1 MEYSAGLTSKLF
13 WLQESRKTK
22 TTFDEKWVFE
32 RQPIAEKKF
41 GDYFTVLNSVAT
53 LKNEVY
59 LFEPER
65 EDDNYYYFKDEKIEK
80 VMAHTA
86 VSPRSRRTNRNYKII
101 FPYKINEQNVEKI
114 KEEDFQ
120 IQYPFTY
127 QYLLKKKKDL
137 QGRTLDKK
145 QRCMNTVEVR
155 HYQV

>member
-127 QYLLKKKKDL
+127 QYLLKKKK
-137 QGRTLDKK
+137 GFAGENFR
-145 QRCMNTVEVR
+145 
-155 HYQV
+155 